1 MVGDRIKIGK
11 YFILFEMKDEI
22 FTLVVVGDG
31 MVGKDCLISRA
42 LYNRYHADD
51 NDPAPYN
58 DYECTVNINN
68 EERKSLK

>member
-31 MVGKDCLISRA
+31 MVGKDCLINR
-42 LYNRYHADD
+42 YNRYHADD
-51 NDPAPYN
+51 NDPAP
-58 DYECTVNINN
+58 
-68 EERKSLK
+68 